1 MKIIFAPTK
10 LFNEQAKITN
20 QVTMFDALTNKI
32 VNEIKKVSKSKL
44 QIKYKL
50 SDTLTDTVF
59 NYYRNFNVNQRYI
72 AFDFYLGESFKAFK
86 YNSLNDK
93 QKTFL
98 QNNIYIIDALYGI
111 IRPLDGIKPYRM
123 DFTNKHT
130 KPVWKTIVNDYLET
144 QKEDTILSLAS
155 KEFSDL
161 IDQKRFKLF
170 EVSFIN
176 CMDGQCKKIS
186 VFNKQMRG
194 TLLRYIVDHN
204 ITQIND
210 LPNIIKGYNKHL
222 TGNLIEYIKHE
233 ELT

>member
-32 VNEIKKVSKSKL
+32 VNEIKKVSKSEL

-59 NYYRNFNVNQRYI
+59 NYYQNFDFNQRYI
-72 AFDFYLGESFKAFK
+72 AFDFYLGESFKTFK
-86 YNSLNDK
+86 YSLLNSEAK
-93 QKTFL
+93 RFL
-98 QNNIYIIDALYGI
+98 QNSVYIIDALYGI

-123 DFTNKHT
+123 DFTNKSM
-130 KPVWKTIVNDYLET
+130 KPIWKTIVNDYLES

-155 KEFSDL
+155 KEFSEL
-161 IDQKRFKLF
+161 IDQKRFRLY
-170 EVSFIN
+170 EVSFID
-176 CMDGQCKKIS
+176 CIDGKCKKVS

-194 TLLRYIVDHN
+194 TLLRYIVDHK
-204 ITQIND
+204 ITQLND
-210 LPNIIKGYNKHL
+210 LPDHIKGYKKHL
-222 TGNLIEYIKHE
+222 IENTIEYIKHE
-233 ELT
+233 VTT

>member
-10 LFNEQAKITN
+10 LFNEQAEQTN
-20 QVTMFDALTNKI
+20 EGTMFDAHTNKI
-32 VNEIKKVSKSKL
+32 ANEIKNISKSKL

-50 SDTLTDTVF
+50 SDTLADTVF
-59 NYYRNFNVNQRYI
+59 NYYQNFNSSKRYI

-86 YNSLNDK
+86 YSTLNDK

-98 QNNIYIIDALYGI
+98 QNNVYIIDALYGI

-176 CMDGQCKKIS
+176 CNDGQCKKVS

-194 TLLRYIVDHN
+194 TLLRYITDHN
-204 ITQIND
+204 ITRIND
-210 LPNIIKGYNKHL
+210 LPDNIKGYKKHL

-233 ELT
+233 VTT